1 MNMDYIHG
9 YADEEQERLIQQA
22 EYWKDDLILKDIK
35 YNSGE
40 SLLEIGCGAGA
51 VLGILGTAFP
61 GLKLSGID
69 LEAKQIKYAS
79 QHLQKLGLN
88 ADLKVGDAST
98 LPWEDNSFDHI
109 YAIWFLEHLS
119 YSFAIV
125 QEAMRVLKPG
135 GTITITETDYRTIVI
150 SPDSEDY
157 RYLQYGLCELLSE
170 SGGNPYIG
178 QSLGNLLTQSG
189 FQKVNNKAFA
199 FHYFSSKHPKKVA
212 GFIDYASYWLAPTIP
227 QIAEYVKKERESLL
241 AGLDDFH
248 KVKNSPYGAVTAVI
262 YRGTGVK

>member
-88 ADLKVGDAST
+88 ADLKEG
-98 LPWEDNSFDHI
+98 
-109 YAIWFLEHLS
+109 
-119 YSFAIV
+119 
-125 QEAMRVLKPG
+125 RK
-135 GTITITETDYRTIVI
+135 I
-150 SPDSEDY
+150 S
-157 RYLQYGLCELLSE
+157 LCI
-170 SGGNPYIG
+170 N
-178 QSLGNLLTQSG
+178 T
-189 FQKVNNKAFA
+189 NNR
-199 FHYFSSKHPKKVA
+199 
-212 GFIDYASYWLAPTIP
+212 
-227 QIAEYVKKERESLL
+227 ERM
-241 AGLDDFH
+241 G
-248 KVKNSPYGAVTAVI
+248 
-262 YRGTGVK
+262 